1 MAQSNSYRLGFP
13 ALITTLCIARGVVSD
28 SLTFESLSP
37 TINLA
42 YIKKNCSN
50 LDDPI
55 ITFPGTRKASARGP
69 SEASTTAPSSA
80 PTSTSAP
87 PTSIPPPSI
96 PAPAGTS
103 AQSSDLMVSMLKSLH
118 HGLCMVMQS
127 IHDLAQHQPI
137 ISMEDFIA
145 QVVWPGVQ
153 PSFLGRGE
161 AFAAQEA
168 TPETTLRTSPVT
180 TPGVEVSEEEDG
192 AADTDYVVGMAT
204 AQSTSDPWPTI
215 AQDTPQPAQD
225 SPSSPLDEP
234 TMTQDE

>member
-1 MAQSNSYRLGFP
+1 
-13 ALITTLCIARGVVSD
+13 
-28 SLTFESLSP
+28 
-37 TINLA
+37 
-42 YIKKNCSN
+42 
-50 LDDPI
+50 
-55 ITFPGTRKASARGP
+55 
-69 SEASTTAPSSA
+69 
-80 PTSTSAP
+80 
-87 PTSIPPPSI
+87 
-96 PAPAGTS
+96 
-103 AQSSDLMVSMLKSLH
+103 
-118 HGLCMVMQS
+118 
-127 IHDLAQHQPI
+127 
-137 ISMEDFIA
+137 MEDFIA